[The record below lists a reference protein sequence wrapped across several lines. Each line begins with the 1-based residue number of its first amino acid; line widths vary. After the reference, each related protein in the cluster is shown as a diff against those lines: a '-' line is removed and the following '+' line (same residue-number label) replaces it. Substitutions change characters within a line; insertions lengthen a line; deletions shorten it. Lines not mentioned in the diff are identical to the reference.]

1 MPTFSPGYRAVMIP
15 NMNGFRVIKGALCLF
30 ASLTFFASGARAQP
44 DFTGKTITI
53 VSSFAPGGGYSIY
66 ADIIA
71 RHIGAHLPGRPTV
84 IVRSM
89 PGAGGLNG
97 TQHLFN
103 VAVRD
108 GTVIGVVP
116 QVVAIAQAL
125 GDGPQR
131 YDVRAFNWI
140 GRANSNVELQQSWH
154 TAAVKSIDDARAK
167 EIIVG
172 GTGPESSSVVFPRI
186 LNAMFGMKFKVVAG
200 YESATMAS
208 IAMERGEIEGIVR
221 PWSVTKTVRPEWLRE
236 GRINLLLQYALARH
250 PEIPQVPAVVDLA
263 QTPEQRQVLGLYA
276 SGSDIGRSIV
286 APPGVPAETVA
297 VLRRAFMAAM
307 SDAALLADVA
317 KSGIDIDP
325 LPGERLQEIVRQAV
339 AVPPPAVELA
349 KRFSAPQ
356 R

>member
-1 MPTFSPGYRAVMIP
+1 MPVMTQLLLGIASSPGSKRSVAPYGAPTRMSRACA
-15 NMNGFRVIKGALCLF
+15 ALILF
-30 ASLTFFASGARAQP
+30 ALGTPTARAQP
-44 DFTGKTITI
+44 DFTGKTVTI

-84 IVRSM
+84 IVLSM

-103 VAVRD
+103 VAIRD

-167 EIIVG
+167 EVIVG
-172 GTGPESSSVVFPRI
+172 GTGPASSSVVWPRS

-236 GRINLLLQYALARH
+236 GRINLLLQYAHARH
-250 PEIPQVPAVVDLA
+250 PEIPQVPRSSTWRKRRSSA
-263 QTPEQRQVLGLYA
+263 RCSA
-276 SGSDIGRSIV
+276 SMPAAATSAARSWRHRACRRRRSQCCA
-286 APPGVPAETVA
+286 APSW
-297 VLRRAFMAAM
+297 RR
-307 SDAALLADVA
+307 
-317 KSGIDIDP
+317 
-325 LPGERLQEIVRQAV
+325 
-339 AVPPPAVELA
+339 
-349 KRFSAPQ
+349 
-356 R
+356 